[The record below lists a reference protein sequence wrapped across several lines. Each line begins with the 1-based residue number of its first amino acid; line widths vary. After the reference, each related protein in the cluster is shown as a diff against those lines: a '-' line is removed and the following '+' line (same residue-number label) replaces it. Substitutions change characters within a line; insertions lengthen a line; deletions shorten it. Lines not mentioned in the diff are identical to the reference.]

1 MVRVRAV
8 NDAVLDKEMKWSDKV
23 QYVKQAVNL
32 YSASTMDDAEV
43 SAEYDEEG
51 QRIPF

>member
-1 MVRVRAV
+1 MCIRDR
-8 NDAVLDKEMKWSDKV
+8 KWSDKV

-32 YSASTMDDAEV
+32 YSASNMDDAEV

-51 QRIPF
+51 KRIPF